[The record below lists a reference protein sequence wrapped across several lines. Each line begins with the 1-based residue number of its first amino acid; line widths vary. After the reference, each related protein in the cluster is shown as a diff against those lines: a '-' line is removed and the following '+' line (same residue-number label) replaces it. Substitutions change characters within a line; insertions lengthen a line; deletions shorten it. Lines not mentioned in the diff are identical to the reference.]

1 MPSGPV
7 STPAEELALTMAL
20 TPVVSASARTASC
33 LVLLAAAAAAA
44 LLCVRGFPSVFVDSW
59 SEVGLA
65 G

>member
-33 LVLLAAAAAAA
+33 LVLLAAAAAA
-44 LLCVRGFPSVFVDSW
+44 LCVRGFPSVFVDSW